1 MLMLQVLQEHVRAR
15 VQADDRRRLR
25 SREGPH
31 SRPPV
36 PRPNVR
42 SLRIAL
48 CIYRLPSTRTAT
60 LLYSPLYSGG
70 ARARARARA
79 RAVCRRWIVAHL
91 HKQLRP
97 FIRTVLPSFGASDFQ
112 FLHRNNRIVYT

>member
-48 CIYRLPSTRTAT
+48 CIYRLPSTRTA
-60 LLYSPLYSGG
+60 LLYSALLSTLLWR
-70 ARARARARA
+70 RASPSPSSST
-79 RAVCRRWIVAHL
+79 CRVSSLDRS
-91 HKQLRP
+91 
-97 FIRTVLPSFGASDFQ
+97 SFA
-112 FLHRNNRIVYT
+112 

>member
-1 MLMLQVLQEHVRAR
+1 MYVRCVLRCA
-15 VQADDRRRLR
+15 
-25 SREGPH
+25 S
-31 SRPPV
+31 
-36 PRPNVR
+36 
-42 SLRIAL
+42 IA
-48 CIYRLPSTRTAT
+48 YRLPVLLYST